1 MKHREKSMGTGK
13 GDRTM
18 RHDWDERE
26 RDTDTGRNISM
37 ETRH

>member
-1 MKHREKSMGTGK
+1 MTGMRESDRETQGKSARQT
-13 GDRTM
+13 
-18 RHDWDERE
+18 ERE

>member
-1 MKHREKSMGTGK
+1 MTGMRESDRETQGK
-13 GDRTM
+13 RQT
-18 RHDWDERE
+18 ERE